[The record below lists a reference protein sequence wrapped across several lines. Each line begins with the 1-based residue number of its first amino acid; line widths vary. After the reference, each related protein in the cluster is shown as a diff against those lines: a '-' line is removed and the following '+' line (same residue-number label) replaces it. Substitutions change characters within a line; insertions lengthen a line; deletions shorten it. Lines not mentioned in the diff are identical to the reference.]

1 MQQDNIDILL
11 ATRGAPPSCGDLAE
25 RIIHAAMR
33 LEPKKAGMTL
43 WHEFMQMFALP
54 HPSVALAAGVILGI
68 VMGIQAGE
76 GLTVLDQDWSAFLDI
91 NEGGWL

>member
-1 MQQDNIDILL
+1 MPHDNIDILL
-11 ATRGAPPSCGDLAE
+11 TRRSAPPQCGDLAE

-33 LEPKKAGMTL
+33 MEPKKAGMTL
-43 WHEFMQMFALP
+43 WSELMQMFALP

-68 VMGIQAGE
+68 LMGIQAGD